1 MPLAVLHPAGTYAKE
16 LDEDVRVRA
25 ALSAVQ
31 LALLETE
38 ERCATFRQQFAQF
51 SHLWQRDMQQALRS
65 FLASDTAGADGKQGP
80 PLEAFAAELARY
92 KAFQEEVQA
101 LPSTVAV
108 GWVKVD
114 ARPIK
119 QVSMPC
125 CYVGRP
131 FLLNAAP
138 PTPPRRREETGS
150 GAPARCAEG
159 SPPRHRTGSSAA

>member
-1 MPLAVLHPAGTYAKE
+1 M
-16 LDEDVRVRA
+16 RVRA

-38 ERCATFRQQFAQF
+38 ERCAALRQQFAQY

-65 FLASDTAGADGKQGP
+65 FLAGGTSDSCADGAAGSAGCSEQGP
-80 PLEAFAAELARY
+80 SLEAFAAELARY

-101 LPSTVAV
+101 LPACVAV

-119 QVSMPC
+119 QVWLL
-125 CYVGRP
+125 GR
-131 FLLNAAP
+131 
-138 PTPPRRREETGS
+138 TGRRR
-150 GAPARCAEG
+150 AWPALSVMLVCCC
-159 SPPRHRTGSSAA
+159 SQP